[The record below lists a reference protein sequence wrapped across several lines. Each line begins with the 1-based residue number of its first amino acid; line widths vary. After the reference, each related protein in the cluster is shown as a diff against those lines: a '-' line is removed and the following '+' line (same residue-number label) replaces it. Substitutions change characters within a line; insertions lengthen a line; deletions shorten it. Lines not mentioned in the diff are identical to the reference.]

1 MDFGSAAKMNS
12 NKVIRK
18 RRSYLWGRT
27 EEHSVA
33 LENLADVRV
42 QWWTAFWDLI
52 CQFLTLVGSGAG
64 VGVQTWSPDSDAQGT
79 CSYLANCLYEY
90 SYIFTKKKKKNVHF
104 ISPYLLL
111 RLFSVTS
118 LWFTLKYVDDT

>member
-18 RRSYLWGRT
+18 RRSYLGGCT

-33 LENLADVRV
+33 LENLADVRI

-52 CQFLTLVGSGAG
+52 SQCLTLVGSGAV
-64 VGVQTWSPDSDAQGT
+64 VGVQRWSPDSDAQGT

-90 SYIFTKKKKKNVHF
+90 SYIFTKKKENVHF
-104 ISPYLLL
+104 IFPYLLP